1 MLAQGYFT
9 KKYLTE
15 VKKILLFLLYLWIDI
30 HWTVCL
36 DLEVEHQKKPV
47 VWRLKADEDWS
58 GLNIHTAVGTC
69 GTLELM
75 DFGTYG

>member
-1 MLAQGYFT
+1 M
-9 KKYLTE
+9 
-15 VKKILLFLLYLWIDI
+15 

-36 DLEVEHQKKPV
+36 DLEVERQKKPV
-47 VWRLKADEDWS
+47 VWRLEADEDWS

-75 DFGTYG
+75 ELWNLWMITSVENILYFI